1 MQSHFQQERMLTRT
15 DYIRL
20 TRLAVDHQGTAEPPR
35 LALGELLEVS
45 DLVPPRQVP
54 ADVVTMYSQVLLR
67 SPVGGD
73 PYKLTL
79 CYPADA
85 DPASGF
91 ISVLSPAGLALLG
104 LRVGDMARWC
114 APDGRALSARIM
126 ELTFQPEA
134 SGDFEL

>member
-1 MQSHFQQERMLTRT
+1 MQSHSPQERMLTRT
-15 DYIRL
+15 DYVRL
-20 TRLAVDHQGTAEPPR
+20 TRLAVEQRGAAEAPR
-35 LALGELLEVS
+35 LALGDLLEVS

-67 SPVGGD
+67 NPQGGE

-85 DPASGF
+85 QPATGF

-114 APDGRALSARIM
+114 APDGRALAARIM

-134 SGDFEL
+134 SGDFDL